1 MNESLN
7 GGDGKLNH
15 SAIGALVEYFSNLG
29 THGATLYVLLNI
41 LLDTSVSLN
50 WLL

>member
-7 GGDGKLNH
+7 GGDRKKLNQ

-29 THGATLYVLLNI
+29 THGATLYSLPNI
-41 LLDTSVSLN
+41 SLDSSLFS
-50 WLL
+50 